1 MRVRTMVCA
10 LTPLALASCLS
21 APPPLD
27 LPDASI
33 IRFDGVHAVPPD
45 CIQLTEP
52 SHLVDAGFR
61 RPSVAF
67 GCATY
72 RNLAAMLARPED
84 LVAPAPYAGADAAG
98 AADAVRRFIED
109 RIKQP
114 TPAKSSTTTIAH

>member
-1 MRVRTMVCA
+1 MRVRTIAFA

-27 LPDASI
+27 LPDASAI
-33 IRFDGVHAVPPD
+33 GFDGVRAVPPD
-45 CIQLTEP
+45 CGRLAEP
-52 SHLVDAGFR
+52 SHFVDAGYR

-84 LVAPAPYAGADAAG
+84 LVAPVPYAGADAAF
-98 AADAVRRFIED
+98 AADAVRRFMED
-109 RIKQP
+109 RVKQP
-114 TPAKSSTTTIAH
+114 TSARSNTTTIAH